1 MQEEAKNTLVL
12 AMQKVV
18 HEKGSSFLL
27 DNKLVNYLSDYQVRD
42 NAYKNIIKSLQDSGY
57 MEKIIKITNWNL
69 ESKAMCAQ
77 FSKLYGF
84 EESKVLYVVSCIG
97 FVLSKTNSVLTPNSP
112 RLAKNNIDIDVKAKN
127 QKSQQTVYSTPLSN
141 GVRNDNNTGSSQRQ
155 TKNNIDVRN
164 HNSQEAQLANSV
176 KNKNNSK
183 SNGCCGCLIILI
195 FVGLI
200 GGVLK
205 MCGNDTTNTDE
216 TAKVAPQ
223 KDNVFFLPRTKIDT
237 IRDADG
243 TIIDMK
249 KKEVNDIK
257 LAFAPDTFY
266 METPYKCIEPS
277 LSFSFDDGVFNSDT
291 QKLQKEHRYML
302 KALKANSNKYVYYLL
317 KSQLPKIQYEGMTDD
332 SHKEN
337 FTPIDHMVLSF
348 PRSKDAIYID
358 EDTPIIDYVYGFQFP
373 DSLKIKWFDYIV
385 VTKQ

>member
-69 ESKAMCAQ
+69 ESRAMCAQ
-77 FSKLYGF
+77 FSKQYGF
-84 EESKVLYVVSCIG
+84 EKIKVSCVIDCIG

-112 RLAKNNIDIDVKAKN
+112 RLAKNNIDIDVKN
-127 QKSQQTVYSTPLSN
+127 QKSQQTAYSTPLSN
-141 GVRNDNNTGSSQRQ
+141 GVRNDNNIGSSQRQ

-164 HNSQEAQLANSV
+164 HNSQEAQLANNV

-223 KDNVFFLPRTKIDT
+223 KRKCVF
-237 IRDADG
+237 
-243 TIIDMK
+243 
-249 KKEVNDIK
+249 
-257 LAFAPDTFY
+257 LA
-266 METPYKCIEPS
+266 
-277 LSFSFDDGVFNSDT
+277 
-291 QKLQKEHRYML
+291 
-302 KALKANSNKYVYYLL
+302 
-317 KSQLPKIQYEGMTDD
+317 
-332 SHKEN
+332 
-337 FTPIDHMVLSF
+337 
-348 PRSKDAIYID
+348 KD
-358 EDTPIIDYVYGFQFP
+358 
-373 DSLKIKWFDYIV
+373 
-385 VTKQ
+385 